1 MSLARL
7 SGGESLLAFCGVA
20 VAWRAAHR
28 HTGGPGVAGKLRP
41 SVKPMAP
48 GAPVLSVFLVNSLVV
63 IAAVIIHYEFLYRL
77 TQLLPKLRVRH
88 RFRLVLG
95 VGGALLAH
103 AVEVWLFAFAYFLM
117 HSADGW
123 GRLAGNFDGSFM
135 ACVYFSFTTFTTLGF
150 GDIEPLGELRYLT
163 GIEAL
168 TGLVL
173 ITWTASF
180 LFVEMQR
187 YWRSS

>member
-1 MSLARL
+1 MIS
-7 SGGESLLAFCGVA
+7 AFA
-20 VAWRAAHR
+20 
-28 HTGGPGVAGKLRP
+28 
-41 SVKPMAP
+41 
-48 GAPVLSVFLVNSLVV
+48 VNSLVV

-77 TQLLPKLRVRH
+77 TLLVPRVQVRH
-88 RFRLVLG
+88 RFRIVLG

-103 AVEVWLFAFAYFLM
+103 AVEVWIFAFAYYFMLQT
-117 HSADGW
+117 SGW
-123 GRLAGNFDGSFM
+123 GRLEGNFDGSLM
-135 ACVYFSFTTFTTLGF
+135 DCVYFSFTTFTTLGF
-150 GDIEPLGELRYLT
+150 GDIQPVGNLRYLT

-187 YWRSS
+187 YWKSK